1 MDYTM
6 MIAIIGCVTGVASL
20 LIEAA
25 QFIGGRSK
33 ARFDTFDQLNNFI
46 YVESAKPEEDSPA
59 GMQSRALL
67 LKSESYEY
75 RRQVYSDTRCVYE
88 KTW

>member
-25 QFIGGRSK
+25 QFIGGRSI
-33 ARFDTFDQLNNFI
+33 ALFDTFVLIIIFI
-46 YVESAKPEEDSPA
+46 YVDSA
-59 GMQSRALL
+59 
-67 LKSESYEY
+67 
-75 RRQVYSDTRCVYE
+75 
-88 KTW
+88 